1 MAPRRLLG
9 QILKELGLVH
19 EGMVQE
25 ALSVQR
31 EKGGRIGEILIAM
44 KCVGAADL
52 ARALASQAGLGY
64 HDLAAVAPTQ
74 DAIAKIDLATARAF
88 GVLPVSLQGKVLKVA
103 IADPANVAMLQDLGF
118 TSGCEIVGVIADGA
132 LIQAGL
138 EKHYREDAAES
149 KQRMHQLVQ
158 ELQQQGG

>member
-31 EKGGRIGEILIAM
+31 EKGGRIGEILVAM
-44 KCVGAADL
+44 KCIEPIDVGK
-52 ARALASQAGLGY
+52 ALASQAGLAF
-64 HDLAAVAPTQ
+64 HDLASAPPQ
-74 DAIAKIDLATARAF
+74 PDAIGKIDLATARAF
-88 GVLPVSLQGKVLKVA
+88 GVLPVSLAGKVLKVA
-103 IADPANVAMLQDLGF
+103 ISDPANVAMLADLGF
-118 TSGCEIVGVIADGA
+118 TSGCEIQGVVADQA

-138 EKHYREDAAES
+138 DKYYRDDA
-149 KQRMHQLVQ
+149 K
-158 ELQQQGG
+158 